1 MGSGLLLA
9 IVLGLWAIVLY
20 PTFAKNRE
28 QSNETKSIARFNNAM
43 KSISQLIPDRKKI
56 KDSVSVT
63 AAKRRRNVTFFL
75 FILNVSVIIASY
87 FNYVS
92 QFVTFISLGFLL
104 LWLTVA
110 FIAAQRLNV
119 EPKPIV
125 TNVIRKNYVIYKKPV
140 ETKTLIKPDPERDL
154 IMDER
159 PFEKVEEKVEQEVT
173 EGAKFFEA
181 LKKAKGA

>member
-43 KSISQLIPDRKKI
+43 KSISQLIPDRKSS
-56 KDSVSVT
+56 KDSISLT
-63 AAKRRRNVTFFL
+63 AAKRRRNVTYFL
-75 FILNVSVIIASY
+75 FLVNIGVIIASY
-87 FNYVS
+87 FNYVP
-92 QFVTFISLGFLL
+92 QTAAFVPLGILL
-104 LWLTVA
+104 LWLTTA

-119 EPKPIV
+119 EAKPIV

-140 ETKTLIKPDPERDL
+140 ETKTLIKTDPERDL

-159 PFEKVEEKVEQEVT
+159 PFEKLEEKVEQDVT

>member
-43 KSISQLIPDRKKI
+43 KSISQLIPDRKS
-56 KDSVSVT
+56 DRGSVSLT
-63 AAKRRRNVTFFL
+63 AAKRRRNVTYFL
-75 FILNVSVIIASY
+75 FLVNIGIIIASH
-87 FNYVS
+87 FNYVP
-92 QFVTFISLGFLL
+92 QTFRFVPLGILL
-104 LWLTVA
+104 LWLTTA
-110 FIAAQRLNV
+110 FIAAQRLSN
-119 EPKPIV
+119 ESKPIV
-125 TNVIRKNYVIYKKPV
+125 TNVIRKNYVIHKKPV
-140 ETKTLIKPDPERDL
+140 ETKTFIKTDPERDL

-159 PFEKVEEKVEQEVT
+159 PFEKVEEKVEQDVT
-173 EGAKFFEA
+173 EGAKFFES